1 MSRSGRRTFPLVP
14 RSRLVGIPF
23 GEQRSSRRGAGSDA
37 AGSRPYERGDP
48 VSTIDWYAS
57 ARLSAARGSD
67 EFVVQTRYADEAP
80 RVVLVVD
87 RRPSMALYPPGLPW
101 LSKPDAVAAA
111 VGQITAS
118 AAMARAEL
126 GYLDLGDGHPFWLP
140 PGPRAQPSLVRRRA
154 TGETSYEAPDDSVDR
169 SLEFLLLR
177 SRDLPP
183 GAFVFVVSDFLHP
196 PRTSLW
202 VRALRARW
210 DPVPVV
216 VQDPTW
222 EASFPDVGGVVVPYL
237 DPADGTVRDVRLSRA
252 EARARREANGER
264 RRRLVA
270 GLSRIGIDHVALD
283 GAAEHEVALAF
294 LRWAEHRRRARRG
307 RR

>member
-1 MSRSGRRTFPLVP
+1 MSRSRRRTFPLVP

-37 AGSRPYERGDP
+37 AGSRPYEVGDP

-80 RVVLVVD
+80 RVVIVVD
-87 RRPSMALYPPGLPW
+87 RQPSMALYPRNLPW
-101 LSKPDAVAAA
+101 LSKADAATAAVA
-111 VGQITAS
+111 QIAAS
-118 AAMARAEL
+118 AAIARAEL
-126 GYLDLGDGHPFWLP
+126 GYLDFGEGRPFWLA
-140 PGPRAQPSLVRRRA
+140 PGPRAQPSLVRRHA
-154 TGETSYEAPDDSVDR
+154 SGEAAFSAPEDSVER
-169 SLEFLLLR
+169 SLEFLLRR

-183 GAFVFVVSDFLHP
+183 GAFVFVVSDFLRP
-196 PRTSLW
+196 PRAAVW

-210 DPVPVV
+210 DPVPVI

-222 EASFPDVGGVVVPYL
+222 EASFPDVGGVVVPFA
-237 DPADGTVRDVRLSRA
+237 DPADGTVRDVRLSGA
-252 EARARREANGER
+252 EARARRDANVLR
-264 RRRLVA
+264 RRRLLA
-270 GLSRIGIDHVALD
+270 ALARIGIDHVSVES
-283 GAAEHEVALAF
+283 AAEHEVALAF
-294 LRWAEHRRRARRG
+294 LRWAERRRLARRG